1 MTFGFIITRHVNSE
15 LTNKY
20 WNQCVKLIRTY
31 YPNVKIIIIDD
42 NSNQSLIKADYPYKN
57 VTIIHSEYP
66 QRGELLPFIYFIRN
80 KWFDNA
86 IMIHDSVFIHKKIN
100 FSKFILPVIPLW
112 HFPEMDDQAN
122 NTMRILQSLKNNK
135 PLIEMKISNS
145 ENIKMLGIPKQNWIG
160 VFGCQ
165 CFINHNFLLN
175 IQNKYNIVNLIN
187 SVHIRADRCSLER
200 VFGLIFVSEFPLIK
214 HIKSVFG
221 NIMTYQ
227 NFNYTFDEYYKEFN
241 KKRVPKPWVKT
252 WTGR

>member
-1 MTFGFIITRHVNSE
+1 
-15 LTNKY
+15 
-20 WNQCVKLIRTY
+20 
-31 YPNVKIIIIDD
+31 
-42 NSNQSLIKADYPYKN
+42 
-57 VTIIHSEYP
+57 
-66 QRGELLPFIYFIRN
+66 
-80 KWFDNA
+80 
-86 IMIHDSVFIHKKIN
+86 
-100 FSKFILPVIPLW
+100 
-112 HFPEMDDQAN
+112 
-122 NTMRILQSLKNNK
+122 
-135 PLIEMKISNS
+135 
-145 ENIKMLGIPKQNWIG
+145 
-160 VFGCQ
+160 
-165 CFINHNFLLN
+165 LN

>member
-1 MTFGFIITRHVNSE
+1 
-15 LTNKY
+15 
-20 WNQCVKLIRTY
+20 
-31 YPNVKIIIIDD
+31 
-42 NSNQSLIKADYPYKN
+42 
-57 VTIIHSEYP
+57 
-66 QRGELLPFIYFIRN
+66 
-80 KWFDNA
+80 
-86 IMIHDSVFIHKKIN
+86 
-100 FSKFILPVIPLW
+100 LPVIPLW